1 MLAKVVKLCSRC
13 RSHTQRQS
21 GRQAQDCVA
30 GLIVVVAALRVC
42 CQGVAT
48 VIEIVAAAVDP
59 MLLLPCGLCKFEIS
73 KIH

>member
-1 MLAKVVKLCSRC
+1 MFSLPEP
-13 RSHTQRQS
+13 HTAPVRQA

-30 GLIVVVAALRVC
+30 GLIVVVVAALRVC

-48 VIEIVAAAVDP
+48 VIEIVAAAVAP